1 MISEGENLRRR
12 EANYRPLTPIHFLVR
27 SADVFPDRAAVI
39 DGSRCFTWRQYAD
52 RCLRLASALR
62 RRGIAKGDTIAVLA
76 PNTSAMLEAHFGI
89 PMAGAVICALNV
101 RLDAS
106 TLAFILGHSEAKI
119 LLVNRQFA
127 GLARRSLS
135 RSTGSEARGVY
146 RIRLDV
152 TDFAAV
158 QNAVAAA
165 VSRFGCVDIL
175 VNNAGWDMAKPFVET
190 APDCWD
196 KVIAVNL
203 KGPLNLHRAVLPHML
218 RTGEG
223 KIINIGSDAGRVGS
237 CGEAVYSA
245 CKGGLIA
252 FTKTIARECA
262 TKNIVVNA
270 VCPGPTD
277 TPLLH
282 SFAGDGEYGKRIFD
296 RLQQAIPLKRLGQP
310 ADLPGV
316 IAFLA
321 SDDANFITGQTISV
335 SGGLTMHG

>member
-1 MISEGENLRRR
+1 VQPPAQCNHDGRYEINTFQEMAMRGLEGRV
-12 EANYRPLTPIHFLVR
+12 ALVTGAGGGIGR
-27 SADVFPDRAAVI
+27 AICSRFVEEGINVVAADI
-39 DGSRCFTWRQYAD
+39 DEDS
-52 RCLRLASALR
+52 L
-62 RRGIAKGDTIAVLA
+62 
-76 PNTSAMLEAHFGI
+76 
-89 PMAGAVICALNV
+89 
-101 RLDAS
+101 
-106 TLAFILGHSEAKI
+106 
-119 LLVNRQFA
+119 
-127 GLARRSLS
+127 RSLS

-146 RIRLDV
+146 PIRLDV

-190 APDCWD
+190 APDFWD

-223 KIINIGSDAGRVGS
+223 KIINIASDAGRVGS